1 MTKTRSI
8 KKSEINPEWHILDAT
23 GVRLGKLATKA
34 ASLLIGKHKT
44 NKADNMPSGD
54 KVVIINS
61 KLVDVHK
68 RKLTGKKYYSHS
80 GYIGGLKE
88 LDLEEMMKRFPNRV
102 IEKAVKGMLPKNK
115 LGAQMY
121 RKLNVY
127 AGPEHPHAA
136 QKPEVL
142 ELNIR

>member
-88 LDLEEMMKRFPNRV
+88 LDLEEMMK
-102 IEKAVKGMLPKNK
+102 
-115 LGAQMY
+115 
-121 RKLNVY
+121 
-127 AGPEHPHAA
+127 
-136 QKPEVL
+136 
-142 ELNIR
+142 